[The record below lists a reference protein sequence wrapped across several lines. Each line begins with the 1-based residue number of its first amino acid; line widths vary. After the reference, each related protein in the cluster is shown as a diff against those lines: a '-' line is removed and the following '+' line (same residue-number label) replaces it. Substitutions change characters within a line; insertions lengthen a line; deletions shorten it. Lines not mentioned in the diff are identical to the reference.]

1 MNHCSFV
8 QCRLRQCVDRY
19 GNGWQGIRHHHFFRR
34 LRSLIRTLP
43 HRNPPCWPRNSLHV
57 GPSGVDDCTLH
68 GGTSRKS
75 LVSVCLSVWVSLS
88 LSLLSLLSLIL
99 SFISFSS
106 SLPSLPLSVSLSLY
120 VSLCLALSLSLFP
133 SLSLCLS
140 LSAVSLRFSLPTGW
154 ICTGPCVSLSL
165 SPSVCLS
172 VCLSLYLSLSLSRYF
187 FCPFS
192 VCVWFLLNRTPR
204 VSLVISPFV
213 SSVSCQYLP

>member
-75 LVSVCLSVWVSLS
+75 LVSVCLSVCLGLTFPVSAVSSFSYSLLYLLLFLSPLSASLCLSISVCVPLSRSVSLA
-88 LSLLSLLSLIL
+88 LSI
-99 SFISFSS
+99 
-106 SLPSLPLSVSLSLY
+106 SVSLSISVCSLPPILSSHRVNLY
-120 VSLCLALSLSLFP
+120 GSLCLAFIISL
-133 SLSLCLS
+133 
-140 LSAVSLRFSLPTGW
+140 
-154 ICTGPCVSLSL
+154 
-165 SPSVCLS
+165 CLS
-172 VCLSLYLSLSLSRYF
+172 VCLFTCLCHYL
-187 FCPFS
+187 
-192 VCVWFLLNRTPR
+192 
-204 VSLVISPFV
+204 
-213 SSVSCQYLP
+213 